1 MGPARNDAAVAALLG
16 GWARNHAISLLLVF
30 RSHRVGPN
38 IEWYPEKDGL
48 DDPAW
53 LKLANYLLNSVGN
66 LGDRSDLALT

>member
-1 MGPARNDAAVAALLG
+1 LG
-16 GWARNHAISLLLVF
+16 SESCDFTLLVF